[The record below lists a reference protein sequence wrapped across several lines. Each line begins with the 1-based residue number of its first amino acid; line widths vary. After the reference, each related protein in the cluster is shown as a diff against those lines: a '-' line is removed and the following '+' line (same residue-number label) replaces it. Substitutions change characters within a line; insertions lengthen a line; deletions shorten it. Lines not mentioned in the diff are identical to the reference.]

1 MRKLSS
7 VAGILVLAGIANAQL
22 QISIGLRET
31 GAGGST
37 VGTIGANGGATG
49 GIEWVNL
56 DAQTLILDGTWQ
68 LFTFNLASATY
79 TGFAGATANGTLEGS
94 YGVLEHIR
102 VRNSTG
108 IAAPIQLWID
118 DVNNNITPPG
128 GSATDNFFGT
138 FEGYANG
145 AEVMFQEPGFSGS
158 TAGNVDITTDA
169 AGVDNTTAH
178 SGSASYKFDFRYT
191 NLAAT
196 SWVRL
201 TSNNTT
207 NLPNPVVRFDQNSQ
221 ISFWAKAVPEPAS
234 MTALALGAAVLL
246 RRRRK

>member
-7 VAGILVLAGIANAQL
+7 VAGILVLAGVASAQL

-31 GAGGST
+31 AAGGGT
-37 VGTIGANGGATG
+37 VGTIGANGGTAG
-49 GIEWVNL
+49 GIEWVNV
-56 DAQTLILDGTWQ
+56 DAQTLVMDGTWQ
-68 LFTFNLASATY
+68 QFTFNLSSATFSA
-79 TGFAGATANGTLEGS
+79 FAGGTANGTLDGA
-94 YGVLEHIR
+94 YGVIEHIR
-102 VRNSTG
+102 VRNILG
-108 IAAPIQLWID
+108 IGAPIKLWID

-128 GSATDNFFGT
+128 GAATDNFIGT
-138 FEGYANG
+138 FEGYADG

-158 TAGNVDITTDA
+158 TSGNIDITTDA

-178 SGSASYKFDFRYT
+178 SGSASYKFDFQFT
-191 NLAAT
+191 NLAPT

-201 TSNNTT
+201 TSFNAT